1 VSLSGGQQQR
11 VCIARALA
19 VEPEMLLMDEPTSA
33 LDPTAM
39 LRIEQLVG
47 ELTDR
52 VSILIVT
59 HNMQQAARVSQYC
72 AFLLPDSDRVGHLV
86 EVSSTQKMFSSPS
99 DPRTDDYICGRFG

>member
-1 VSLSGGQQQR
+1 V
-11 VCIARALA
+11 
-19 VEPEMLLMDEPTSA
+19 
-33 LDPTAM
+33 
-39 LRIEQLVG
+39 
-47 ELTDR
+47 
-52 VSILIVT
+52 IVT